1 MELNTSGFYKKI
13 RDMNPCPEMLTEM
26 RQRDIPVV
34 IGSDSH
40 VPERVGD
47 RFLAACDVLSAAG
60 YNQVENP
67 ASLTTLSPNPITNHE
82 FALVR
87 SLLPDHR
94 RVFPAAYTADD
105 GNLCTGRCEQRCNSR

>member
-13 RDMNPCPEMLTEM
+13 QDMNPCPEMLTEM

-47 RFLAACDVLSAAG
+47 RFLAACDVLSAVG
-60 YNQVENP
+60 YNQVDNP
-67 ASLTTLSPNPITNHE
+67 APLTTLSPNPVTNHE
-82 FALVR
+82 SRICACPI
-87 SLLPDHR
+87 SL
-94 RVFPAAYTADD
+94 T
-105 GNLCTGRCEQRCNSR
+105 